1 MNSMA
6 CATVQTDRRAL
17 LNHILPFA
25 AWLVV
30 MEILPPQAWSYAIRS
45 LVGLALLLWCR
56 PWRYYSRIEPR
67 HLPLALI
74 AGMAVFIIWIL
85 PELPFIQRWP
95 YLVDLYGRWGILPP
109 WSSPT
114 PVTVS
119 PYTPNEAGW
128 PLAVV
133 KLLGSAFIIAPIEEV
148 FWRGFLYR
156 WLVER
161 DFRRVALSQWQT
173 GPFWVTAVL
182 FGIEHDRW
190 LVGILAGVV
199 YGLLVLRSR
208 NLGTAIW
215 AHIVTNLAL
224 GLYVLAAGDYRF
236 W

>member
-1 MNSMA
+1 
-6 CATVQTDRRAL
+6 
-17 LNHILPFA
+17 
-25 AWLVV
+25 
-30 MEILPPQAWSYAIRS
+30 
-45 LVGLALLLWCR
+45 
-56 PWRYYSRIEPR
+56 
-67 HLPLALI
+67 
-74 AGMAVFIIWIL
+74 
-85 PELPFIQRWP
+85 
-95 YLVDLYGRWGILPP
+95 
-109 WSSPT
+109 
-114 PVTVS
+114 
-119 PYTPNEAGW
+119 
-128 PLAVV
+128 
-133 KLLGSAFIIAPIEEV
+133 
-148 FWRGFLYR
+148 
-156 WLVER
+156 VER